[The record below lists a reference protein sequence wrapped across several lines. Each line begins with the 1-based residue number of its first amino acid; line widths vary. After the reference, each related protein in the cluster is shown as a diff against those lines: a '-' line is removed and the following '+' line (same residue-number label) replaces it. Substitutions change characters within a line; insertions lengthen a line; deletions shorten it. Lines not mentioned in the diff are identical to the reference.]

1 MTREQIHRYLLP
13 GSAEKDEGFRKEIRR
28 QSHAGLTMIGIVAIA
43 TPLFLLVSWWLF
55 FGGTEST
62 MMRLKWDLLFAGLG
76 VGIILL
82 ARPKWAYRH
91 SRWLALVT
99 VELMTVLVLTSSLY
113 LSPFEASAEDFIPSQ
128 ITLGILILV
137 ITIPLKPWQTFV
149 HCVVVTVLYVLTVRV
164 AQVTFLPAAKVQL
177 DYCLFIA
184 MLTFLATGLTA
195 TLYSQRREAYFS
207 YRQSLQ
213 NAEELRQAQ
222 GRLAISESASSMARL
237 AAAISHELNTPI
249 GALTSAVDTLL
260 LLGARQANAPPEQ
273 LPRLVKLQADLR
285 KSIQDS
291 SQRLQQ
297 IGARV
302 ARFTNLDQAEVQTV
316 HINGLVSDVAELVR
330 PQLPAGTLL
339 ELELGPGGNVVG
351 NPQQLSA
358 VLYDLINNS
367 MGALNGNGLI
377 RVVTRELP
385 RGIEIRI
392 EDNGRGIGRD
402 ELQRIFDPNFRERSG
417 RMATGNW
424 SMFNA
429 RQIVRE
435 HGGEIAIASEPGTGT
450 KVTVSL
456 PFGHLT

>member
-43 TPLFLLVSWWLF
+43 APMFLLVTWWAF
-55 FGGTEST
+55 FGYTEST
-62 MMRLKWDLLFAGLG
+62 SARVKWDLILAGIG
-76 VGIILL
+76 VGVILL

-91 SRWLALVT
+91 SRWLALAV
-99 VELMTVLVLTSSLY
+99 VEVVTVLVLASSLY
-113 LSPFEASAEDFIPSQ
+113 LSSIEPSAEDFIPSQ

-137 ITIPLKPWQTFV
+137 ITIPLKPWQAFF
-149 HCVVVTVLYVLTVRV
+149 HCIVVTVLYVLTVRV
-164 AQVTFLPAAKVQL
+164 AQLTFLPTATVQI

-184 MLTFLATGLTA
+184 MLTLLSTGLSA
-195 TLYSQRREAYFS
+195 TLYGQRRDAYFS
-207 YRQSLQ
+207 YRESLQ

-222 GRLAISESASSMARL
+222 GRLAMSESASSMARL

-260 LLGARQANAPPEQ
+260 LLGARQATAPPEQ
-273 LPRLVKLQADLR
+273 LPRLVKLQAELR

-302 ARFTNLDQAEVQTV
+302 ARFTNLDQAAIQTV
-316 HINGLVSDVAELVR
+316 RINDLVSDVAELVR
-330 PQLPAGTLL
+330 PRLPDGAELKL
-339 ELELGPGGNVVG
+339 ELAPGGELVG

-358 VLYDLINNS
+358 VFYDLINNS
-367 MGALNGNGLI
+367 MGALNGNGQI
-377 RVVTRELP
+377 RVVTSEVP
-385 RGIEIRI
+385 RGIEVRI
-392 EDNGRGIGRD
+392 EDNGRGIDRE
-402 ELQRIFDPNFRERSG
+402 ELTRIFDPNFRERSG

-435 HGGEIAIASEPGTGT
+435 HGGEITISSEPGTGT